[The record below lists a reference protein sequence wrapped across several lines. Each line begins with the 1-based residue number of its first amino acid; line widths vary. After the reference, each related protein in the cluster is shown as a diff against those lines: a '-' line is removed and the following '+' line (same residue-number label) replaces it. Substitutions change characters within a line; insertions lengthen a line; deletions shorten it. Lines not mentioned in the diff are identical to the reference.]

1 MDEAWKAMVEHRLTA
16 LDDPD
21 RGRVPR
27 LERRQAIIDTGI
39 ALARWF
45 GPFFVSVAALTILYF
60 TAVRHG

>member
-16 LDDPD
+16 LDDPE

-39 ALARWF
+39 AMARWL
-45 GPFFVSVAALTILYF
+45 GPFSVSIAALLLLYLSG
-60 TAVRHG
+60 R

>member
-16 LDDPD
+16 LDDPE

-39 ALARWF
+39 AMARWL
-45 GPFFVSVAALTILYF
+45 GPFSVSIAALVILYYS
-60 TAVRHG
+60 ARG